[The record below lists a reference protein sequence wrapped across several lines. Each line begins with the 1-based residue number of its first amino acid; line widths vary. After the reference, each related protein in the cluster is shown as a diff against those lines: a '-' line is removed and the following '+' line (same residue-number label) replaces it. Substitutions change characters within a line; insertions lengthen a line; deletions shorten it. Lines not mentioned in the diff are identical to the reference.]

1 MCKMIQTGLS
11 DSFSETK
18 HLSIVILQG
27 DEDPLVLL
35 TLSPE

>member
-1 MCKMIQTGLS
+1 M
-11 DSFSETK
+11 SETK

-35 TLSPE
+35 TCLYSEGKSETGSFLQ